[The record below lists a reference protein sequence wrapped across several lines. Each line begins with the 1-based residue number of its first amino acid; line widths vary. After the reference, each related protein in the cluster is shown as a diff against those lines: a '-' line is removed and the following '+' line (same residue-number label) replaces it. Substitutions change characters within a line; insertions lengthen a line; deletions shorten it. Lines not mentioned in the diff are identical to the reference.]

1 MMRTVLTI
9 SLLAATAAWAAE
21 PDYATPLA
29 AKDYDKALGILEQQ
43 LKAEPN
49 SLKWG
54 SEYRMAIIASK
65 QHDRAIALFESLSA
79 ANAKAPYLFL
89 NLGFAYVDKIPV
101 AGSITQVLLANTSL
115 GHFSKSIEIEPT
127 WIALYTRGNAY
138 LFWPKIFKRMPL
150 GIADLERALQMQ
162 KAIKKQ
168 HFHSRVFLSL
178 GDGYWKND
186 EFDKA
191 KAIWAEGAKQF
202 PENALIKARLSK
214 SPDELNAAITDAY
227 DPNKRVDTNLI
238 DLWKA
243 Q

>member
-1 MMRTVLTI
+1 MMRTVFTLT
-9 SLLAATAAWAAE
+9 LLAGGMLRAAD

-43 LKAEPN
+43 LKSEPN
-49 SLKWG
+49 SVKWG
-54 SEYRMAIIASK
+54 SEYRMAVIASK
-65 QHDRAIALFESLSA
+65 QHDRAIKVFEALA
-79 ANAKAPYLFL
+79 AENAKSPYLYL

-150 GIADLERALQMQ
+150 GIADLEKALQMQ
-162 KAIKKQ
+162 KSVKKQ
-168 HFHSRVFLSL
+168 HYHSRSYLSL

-186 EFDKA
+186 EFDRA
-191 KAIWAEGAKQF
+191 KAMWAEGAKQF
-202 PENALIKARLSK
+202 PDNALLKARLTK
-214 SPDELNAAITDAY
+214 TPDELNAAITDAY

-238 DLWKA
+238 DLWK
-243 Q
+243 